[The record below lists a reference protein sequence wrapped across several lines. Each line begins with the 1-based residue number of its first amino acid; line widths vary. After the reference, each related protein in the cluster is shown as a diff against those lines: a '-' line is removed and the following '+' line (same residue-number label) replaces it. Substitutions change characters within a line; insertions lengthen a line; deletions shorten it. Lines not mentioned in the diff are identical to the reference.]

1 MLTFAEIPYELSVME
16 YSLHSLSVSVNRIIE
31 DKEMISDAAEDNT
44 IFIADELTVVNE
56 KEIIRHET
64 MHYQHLDPVW
74 NLFRCLITAIY
85 WFNPFVWLASYL
97 SRQDAEYACALKIY
111 GSFPMMV
118 LVINGER

>member
-16 YSLHSLSVSVNRIIE
+16 YPLHYLSVSVNRIIE
-31 DKEMISDAAEDNT
+31 IPMLFLFGKDIYCP
-44 IFIADELTVVNE
+44 E
-56 KEIIRHET
+56 KAVKNSINLQEIIRHET

-85 WFNPFVWLASYL
+85 WFNPFVWLASFL